1 MAIQVKVDEL
11 DHCATYLE
19 WLVSKTGHIYWEVKS
34 GNDISGEKNSADL
47 KLSADKTADL
57 TPFGGLCKELFSVDF
72 YAVDGIPE
80 DDIRATDAME
90 LRRRFAEE
98 VGELANKSKRD
109 IDRIWKSIRGKC
121 SVLEFILQLAY
132 RLDSIVNEDEAEAMV
147 PQFFAILLGNLDVKE
162 TDSPEIL
169 KEKVD
174 RFLSRSYH
182 SDGSGGGLFP
192 LKKYVEGTTKNQKE
206 LPVWDQ
212 MGDWISEHLDED
224 AYFKMDDF
232 GSKTG
237 QNR

>member
-19 WLVSKTGHIYWEVKS
+19 WLVSKTGHIYWEDSGKDNLAVKTTTVKS
-34 GNDISGEKNSADL
+34 
-47 KLSADKTADL
+47 TAVKAAV
-57 TPFGGLCKELFSVDF
+57 TPFGRLCKELFSVDF

-98 VGELANKSKRD
+98 VGELASKSERD
-109 IDRIWKSIRGKC
+109 IDRIWKSVRGKC
-121 SVLEFILQLAY
+121 SVLEFILQIAY
-132 RLDSIVNEDEAEAMV
+132 RLDSIVNEDETEAMV
-147 PQFFAILLGNLDVKE
+147 PQFFDILLRNLNIKE
-162 TDSPEIL
+162 TDSSDIL

-174 RFLSRSYH
+174 RFLKRTYD
-182 SDGSGGGLFP
+182 SDGGGGGLFP
-192 LKKYVEGTTKNQKE
+192 LKKYVEGVTKNQRE

-212 MGDWISEHLDED
+212 MGDWISEHLDEE

-232 GSKTG
+232 
-237 QNR
+237 